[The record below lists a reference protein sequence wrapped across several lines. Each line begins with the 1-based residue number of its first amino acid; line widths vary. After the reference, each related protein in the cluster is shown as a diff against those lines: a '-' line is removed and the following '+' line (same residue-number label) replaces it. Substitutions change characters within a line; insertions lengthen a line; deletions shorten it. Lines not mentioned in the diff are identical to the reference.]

1 VKSLELKR
9 KKSALVAEQKT
20 LATKAELTEDERKRW
35 DAIKTELDA
44 LEREIKFEEDRE
56 EVARRE
62 AENSGSK
69 VSKNEERDLKR
80 YSFVRAIQ
88 SVIKGKLEGLE
99 AEMHQEAVREMS
111 AQGGEVS
118 GIGVPSIVLRMGGEY
133 KKRADIT
140 TATAPLVQT
149 NIVGF
154 IDALYAKML
163 LVQMGAQTIS
173 GLKGNLSIPRVGTK
187 ATAAWATEVANA
199 ADAGSDTEA
208 VSVTAKRLACYQDIS
223 KQLVFQS
230 EYSVEQLI
238 RGLFIKAMQL
248 EIDAAS
254 IKGATNGP
262 TGLLAT
268 SGIGDVAGGT
278 NGLAPTNA
286 HMLALIKEVA
296 VDNADI
302 GALGFLTNPKAR
314 WKLQSTAIETGHPER
329 VWARDVQDMLL
340 GFMAGVTTQVPGDL
354 DKGTSEDVC
363 SAIIF
368 GNWNDLVIAN
378 FGIIDITVDEKS
390 QALANKIRIVL
401 NSFWDS
407 YLAKPASFAA
417 MKDALCNS

>member
-1 VKSLELKR
+1 MKSLELKR
-9 KKSALVAEQKT
+9 KRSALVAEQKA
-20 LATKAELTEDERKRW
+20 LATKTELTEDERARW
-35 DAIKTELDA
+35 DAIKTELDE
-44 LEREIKFEEDRE
+44 LDNNIRFEEEREN
-56 EVARRE
+56 VARQE
-62 AENSGSK
+62 AAESGTLISRGDEK
-69 VSKNEERDLKR
+69 DLRR

-88 SVIKGKLEGLE
+88 GAINGKLTGLE
-99 AEMHQEAVREMS
+99 AEMHQEAVREMT
-111 AQGGEVS
+111 AQGGVVG
-118 GIGVPSIVLRMGGEY
+118 GIGVPSIALRMGDY

-149 NIVGF
+149 NVVGF

-163 LVQMGAQTIS
+163 LVQMGAQTIT
-173 GLKGNLSIPRVGTK
+173 GLRGNLSIPRVATK

-208 VSVTAKRLACYQDIS
+208 VSVTPKRLACYQDIS
-223 KQLVFQS
+223 KQLIFQS
-230 EYSVEQLI
+230 EYAVEQLV
-238 RGLFIKAMQL
+238 RNLFIKGMSL
-248 EIDAAS
+248 ELESAS
-254 IKGATNGP
+254 IAGATNGP

-278 NGLAPTNA
+278 NGLAPTLA
-286 HMLALIKEVA
+286 HMLALVKEVA
-296 VDNADI
+296 VDDADI

-329 VWARDVQDMLL
+329 VWAVNVQDYLL
-340 GFMAGVTTQVPGDL
+340 GFKAGVTTLVPGAL

-368 GNWNDLVIAN
+368 GNWNELVIAN
-378 FGIIDITVDEKS
+378 FGIIDIVVDEKS
-390 QALANKIRIVL
+390 QAIGNKVRIVL

-407 YLAKPASFAA
+407 YLAHAASFAA